1 LGDGQKQVS
10 NEGIVYQPGN
20 KENKTDAA
28 LYFNLTGSPSIA
40 CTLLHHEDD
49 WARTGF
55 YFATDSGNDVKGNWG
70 KGGIHTFMLSREN
83 ALSYVFDNNA
93 NYQILCVK

>member
-1 LGDGQKQVS
+1 MGDGQKQVS

-40 CTLLHHEDD
+40 CTLLHYEDD
-49 WARTGF
+49 GARTGF
-55 YFATDSGNDVKGNWG
+55 YFATDGVMILKKCGG
-70 KGGIHTFMLSREN
+70 KK
-83 ALSYVFDNNA
+83 VP
-93 NYQILCVK
+93 ILLC